1 MKTFCQISVFQRSSD
16 LIVVEFYFSQL
27 LFRSHVSKSLGA
39 HLKNMTPL
47 KLFLLKAGNMVEN
60 LYLYVLS
67 NSISDFCF
75 KAPMATNSKMAAIG
89 LRKILLAIY
98 IKQFLAIH
106 QWNVYK
112 GFIRHQKCFRF
123 IIIDIKTKMA
133 T

>member
-67 NSISDFCF
+67 NAWYVSISDFCF

-98 IKQFLAIH
+98 IKQFLATH
-106 QWNVYK
+106 Q
-112 GFIRHQKCFRF
+112 
-123 IIIDIKTKMA
+123 
-133 T
+133 